1 MAREAFKNTCKD
13 SDLIDISWGPKHSI
27 FYKPSWGTYYVA
39 IFENHWP
46 GYINYTLEFTKTY
59 RYYRWRTEE
68 VSETGVVIFK
78 NSENVDS
85 RNYRPTNLTLFLNI
99 LWNKCS
105 LSTYEKRKVMTAWK
119 QHRFP
124 KDKLWKTHRVG
135 VCVCVCVGVCIIILV
150 SKYLDFS
157 KTFDKMLYNIFSQWV
172 FFFFFWCKLQ
182 SYGFSLRHCRSLST
196 AASTLRQI
204 REAGPLIPP
213 PLEPEQFCF
222 YRYLFIWTHFIWV
235 KFYC

>member
-59 RYYRWRTEE
+59 RYYRWRTGE

-85 RNYRPTNLTLFLNI
+85 RNYRTTNLTLFLNI

-124 KDKLWKTHRVG
+124 KDKLWKTHRVC

-157 KTFDKMLYNIFSQWV
+157 KAFDKMLYNIFSQWV
-172 FFFFFWCKLQ
+172 FFFFFFLP
-182 SYGFSLRHCRSLST
+182 
-196 AASTLRQI
+196 I
-204 REAGPLIPP
+204 
-213 PLEPEQFCF
+213 
-222 YRYLFIWTHFIWV
+222 
-235 KFYC
+235 

>member
-13 SDLIDISWGPKHSI
+13 SDLIDIRWGSKHSI
-27 FYKPSWGTYYVA
+27 FYKPPWGTYYVA

-68 VSETGVVIFK
+68 VSETGVVILK
-78 NSENVDS
+78 NSENMDS
-85 RNYRPTNLTLFLNI
+85 RNYRTTNLTLFLNI

-124 KDKLWKTHRVG
+124 KDKLLKTHRV
-135 VCVCVCVGVCIIILV
+135 CVCVFIILV

-157 KTFDKMLYNIFSQWV
+157 KAFDKMLYNNLAHL
-172 FFFFFWCKLQ
+172 FFFFFFFGANCKAMGSHWDTTGVSQQQL
-182 SYGFSLRHCRSLST
+182 LH
-196 AASTLRQI
+196 
-204 REAGPLIPP
+204 
-213 PLEPEQFCF
+213 
-222 YRYLFIWTHFIWV
+222 
-235 KFYC
+235 

>member
-13 SDLIDISWGPKHSI
+13 SDLIDIRWGPKHSI

-85 RNYRPTNLTLFLNI
+85 RNYRTTNLTLFLNI

-124 KDKLWKTHRVG
+124 KDKLWKTHRVC
-135 VCVCVCVGVCIIILV
+135 VCVCVCGRSNSLV
-150 SKYLDFS
+150 KKNNNLTPWWFQLPSASPLFLKR
-157 KTFDKMLYNIFSQWV
+157 KTQNCMHKSRA
-172 FFFFFWCKLQ
+172 K
-182 SYGFSLRHCRSLST
+182 
-196 AASTLRQI
+196 
-204 REAGPLIPP
+204 E
-213 PLEPEQFCF
+213 
-222 YRYLFIWTHFIWV
+222 
-235 KFYC
+235 